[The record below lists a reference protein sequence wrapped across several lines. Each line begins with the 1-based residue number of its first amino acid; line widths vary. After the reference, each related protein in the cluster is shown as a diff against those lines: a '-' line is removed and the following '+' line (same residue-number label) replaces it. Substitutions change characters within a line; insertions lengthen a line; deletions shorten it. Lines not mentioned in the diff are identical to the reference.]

1 MAKTGK
7 NVHLEHLEDEI
18 INKGAEGGNQ
28 AIKILREMG
37 VFMTGSGT
45 RSTVV
50 TTKWDGA
57 PAVICGTDPADG
69 KFFVGTK
76 AVFSKEPKVCKS
88 HSDIDKHHS
97 GGLAAKLHTSFEYL
111 SELSIK
117 GVLQGD
123 LMFTDDKKNKVIDGQ
138 DHITFRANTIT
149 YAVESKSDLGKEI
162 SKAKIGIVFHTKYEG
177 RNLSDMKSSFIIND
191 NDFRKSP
198 RVWVEKAEYNDIGG
212 IAKFTPAERQQYDK
226 QVNMAEGSIKKS
238 SKILDQIQS
247 GKKTLQIDTEFKKF
261 FNSYVKEGRSIPSVD
276 RAYNDFLIHMG
287 KEYDKKIQPLK
298 RLETQADKAYK
309 FIEMLEFVDDNE
321 AAFKMIIAAYMNIQ
335 RSKDLLIK
343 KMKKVVSLKHFVDK
357 GNGDYE
363 VTSPEGFVAISK
375 HGVVKLVDRLEFSK
389 LNFIVPK
396 TW

>member
-18 INKGAEGGNQ
+18 INLGAVGGEQ

-37 VFMTGSGT
+37 VFMTGAGT
-45 RSTVV
+45 RNSVV

-57 PAVICGTDPADG
+57 PAVVCGTDPADG

-76 AVFSKEPKVCKS
+76 AVFAKDPKVCKS
-88 HSDIDKHHS
+88 HSDIDRHHS
-97 GGLAAKLHTSFEYL
+97 GGLASKLHASFDHL
-111 SELSIK
+111 SELKIK

-123 LMFTDDKKNKVIDGQ
+123 LMFTDDKKHKVIDNA

-162 SKAKIGIVFHTKYEG
+162 DKAKLGIVFHTKYEG
-177 RNLSDMKSSFIIND
+177 KNLSDMKSSFIIND
-191 NDFRKSP
+191 GDFTKSP
-198 RVWVEKAEYNDIGG
+198 RVWVEKAEFKDIGG
-212 IAKFTPAERQQYDK
+212 IAKFTPAERMQYDK

-238 SKILDQIQS
+238 AKILNQIQT
-247 GKKTLQIDTEFKKF
+247 GKKTLGLDTEFKKF
-261 FNSYVKEGRSIPSVD
+261 FNSYVKTGLSIPSVD
-276 RAYNDFLIHMG
+276 KAYNDFLIHMG

-298 RLETQADKAYK
+298 KLESQASKAYK

-321 AAFKMIIAAYMNIQ
+321 AQVKMIIAAYMNIQ

-363 VTSPEGFVAISK
+363 VTSPEGFVAITK